1 MDVANEA
8 ATAAP
13 EPPPPESIPTPT
25 PIVSPPVPVPVP
37 AGATEA
43 EDAVLAFQPT
53 RVRTWI
59 VRPFWAGLLGA
70 GAGMWT
76 GSVIQLCV
84 RARLLERLE
93 PATAFFLPVGV
104 ALGVALWRGFR
115 APVQSY
121 ASLLGRVVGTLFFG
135 GICALVAVLIA
146 AAILD
151 GLRVGHEAAFT
162 VMALLGALLA
172 GLALARIHGIGA
184 DRSRRIKIAAGA
196 VAVLVVTAWPASPQ
210 ARCRLGSGEGCREAA
225 ATLASEG
232 DYRASGALGARGCSD
247 GEPVACRLA
256 GRAYQIEGPSR
267 DLPRAQD
274 FFREGCALGDP
285 ASCDAVHELELE
297 QRCDRYGTFACA
309 ELARAHATGDGA
321 IRDRALAQRYYR
333 KACLLG
339 SDDACREA
347 NGR

>member
-8 ATAAP
+8 D
-13 EPPPPESIPTPT
+13 E
-25 PIVSPPVPVPVP
+25 
-37 AGATEA
+37 
-43 EDAVLAFQPT
+43 AVLAMPPT
-53 RVRTWI
+53 RFRTLI
-59 VRPFWAGLLGA
+59 VQPFWAGLLG
-70 GAGMWT
+70 GGVGLWV
-76 GSVIQLCV
+76 GSVVQLCV

-93 PATAFFLPVGV
+93 PLSAFFLPLFV

-115 APVQSY
+115 APVQGY
-121 ASLLGRVVGTLFFG
+121 ASLVGRVLGTLFFG
-135 GICALVAVLIA
+135 GICALVTALIC
-146 AAILD
+146 AAIFD

-162 VMALLGALLA
+162 AIGLLGALLA
-172 GLALARIHGIGA
+172 GFALARIHGVGVVV

-196 VAVLVVTAWPASPQ
+196 ALVLVVTAWPASPQ
-210 ARCRLGSGEGCREAA
+210 VRCRLGFGEGCRAA
-225 ATLASEG
+225 AVTLAAEG
-232 DYRASGALGARGCSD
+232 DYRASGALGARGCAD
-247 GEPVACRLA
+247 GELVACRLA
-256 GRAYQIEGPSR
+256 GQAYQIEGPGR

-274 FFREGCALGDP
+274 LFREGCALGDP

-339 SDDACREA
+339 SDNACREA